1 MASNASQDSSANE
14 NDDRKCWYNL
24 IWLDENINNHGNK
37 IRLRQI
43 SEIDPNIKTFISRKE
58 CIDYIREQNDKTNSH
73 IILIVSGALSERVI
87 PKIQDYICIFAIFI
101 FCTNYDKYKHLKYQ
115 KLRTIC
121 IDTDELINGIELC
134 ISKFNDTTDFSVFLS
149 QLSTD
154 SGKLLSRTINKHL
167 FHIILEPTTP
177 EDNIKVQCSIRNL
190 KEDQASFL
198 WYRQMHEFMVTLEN
212 DDDKKAK
219 EEMINRCREQYKEK
233 LTMQLKIDE
242 FSYQSMADNKEKAIF
257 WYTDNS
263 FMHHCTNSVLRKEN
277 ISQVYSYRYII
288 KLICQHLK
296 GLHKPFIDEYK
307 NEKQKNSL
315 RIYRGQHLKLE
326 HIKLL
331 KKNIK
336 NLISLNGFVSTSR
349 NRDIAMQFIRDRYED
364 GLEPVL
370 FKIEVDM
377 TSEHSVAFADISKFS
392 RYPEEEEV
400 LLSIGSVFQV
410 KSVELVDVDDQLKM
424 YVICLSL
431 NQRNQVTVTKYIE
444 QTYANNID
452 FADRSVLFGKLL
464 FDMGEC
470 EAAIKYFLDALYRLS
485 NDNYQ
490 LRATYLNNIGV
501 CHNEMGRTNEALE
514 HYNEAL
520 EIYEKTKNK
529 RGLGACQHNVNN
541 LF

>member
-1 MASNASQDSSANE
+1 
-14 NDDRKCWYNL
+14 
-24 IWLDENINNHGNK
+24 
-37 IRLRQI
+37 
-43 SEIDPNIKTFISRKE
+43 
-58 CIDYIREQNDKTNSH
+58 
-73 IILIVSGALSERVI
+73 
-87 PKIQDYICIFAIFI
+87 
-101 FCTNYDKYKHLKYQ
+101 
-115 KLRTIC
+115 
-121 IDTDELINGIELC
+121 
-134 ISKFNDTTDFSVFLS
+134 
-149 QLSTD
+149 
-154 SGKLLSRTINKHL
+154 
-167 FHIILEPTTP
+167 
-177 EDNIKVQCSIRNL
+177 
-190 KEDQASFL
+190 
-198 WYRQMHEFMVTLEN
+198 
-212 DDDKKAK
+212 
-219 EEMINRCREQYKEK
+219 
-233 LTMQLKIDE
+233 
-242 FSYQSMADNKEKAIF
+242 
-257 WYTDNS
+257 
-263 FMHHCTNSVLRKEN
+263 
-277 ISQVYSYRYII
+277 
-288 KLICQHLK
+288 
-296 GLHKPFIDEYK
+296 
-307 NEKQKNSL
+307 
-315 RIYRGQHLKLE
+315 
-326 HIKLL
+326 
-331 KKNIK
+331 
-336 NLISLNGFVSTSR
+336 
-349 NRDIAMQFIRDRYED
+349 MQFIRDRYED

-424 YVICLSL
+424 HVICLSL

-444 QTYANNID
+444 QTYADNVD
-452 FADRSVLFGKLL
+452 FVDRSVLFGKLL